1 MEVEGEE
8 TERSMILL
16 PLVGDRVM
24 IFDVED
30 VKKLRKLGIL
40 GVLTGTLPSA
50 PQQNVFHGIPL
61 ELGIHEVIWLVENG
75 HGTIIDSRKMHE
87 EVEKQ
92 LKSEMSRQNNERVI
106 GDFTHIPNSPCVNSA
121 HSNNL
126 VGVVGLSEFIVSR
139 CPTNEAL
146 RALLTDYF
154 VFRLV
159 RENGYQVMPGL
170 RFGGDMIAYPGDP
183 LRYHSHLI
191 VRPLRGPV
199 NLLDIVAGGRLAT
212 GVKKVWVIGGFLQED
227 KTRIQEIASEEESI
241 DHILE
246 SEVKPIS
253 FSIEWAGFG

>member
-1 MEVEGEE
+1 MEFEKEQIQRG
-8 TERSMILL
+8 MILL
-16 PLVGDRVM
+16 PLVADRVM

-61 ELGIHEVIWLVENG
+61 ELGIYEVIWLVENG
-75 HGTIIDSRKMHE
+75 YGIIIDSRKMHE

-92 LKSEMSRQNNERVI
+92 LKMEMSRQNYERVI
-106 GDFTHIPNSPCVNSA
+106 GDFTHIPNIPAVNSV
-121 HSNNL
+121 HNNP
-126 VGVVGLSEFIVSR
+126 VGVVALREFIFSR
-139 CPTNEAL
+139 CPTIEAL

-159 RENGYQVMPGL
+159 RQKGYQVMPGL

-199 NLLDIVAGGRLAT
+199 NLLDVVAGGRLAT
-212 GVKKVWVIGGFLQED
+212 GVKKVWVIGGLLEEDRTNLQE
-227 KTRIQEIASEEESI
+227 KTTGEKSI
-241 DHILE
+241 DWILE
-246 SEVKPIS
+246 SEVNPVS